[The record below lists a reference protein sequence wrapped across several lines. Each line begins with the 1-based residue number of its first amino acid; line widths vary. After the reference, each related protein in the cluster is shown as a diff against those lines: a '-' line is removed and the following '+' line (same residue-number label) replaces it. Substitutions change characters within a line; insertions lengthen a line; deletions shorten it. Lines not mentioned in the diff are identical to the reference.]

1 MRAKWIALA
10 LTAVLIFYLVT
21 LGQRGVALVATGDPV
36 AVGLGVGVLLLPF
49 LGGYAVV
56 RELRFGQATQR
67 MAREL
72 DAQGGL
78 PLDDVPRKACD
89 DPDRAAADSSF
100 ARYRAEVEQEPR
112 DWRAWFRLGV
122 AYDVAGDRKRA
133 RASMRH
139 AIELHADPVPKP

>member
-10 LTAVLIFYLVT
+10 LTAVLAFYLVT

-72 DAQGGL
+72 GAQGGL
-78 PLDDVPRKACD
+78 PRDAVPRRASD
-89 DPDRAAADSSF
+89 DPGRVAADSSF
-100 ARYRAEVEQEPR
+100 TRYRAEVEHAPT

-139 AIELHADPVPKP
+139 AIGLHAHRVPRP

>member
-10 LTAVLIFYLVT
+10 LTVVLAFYLVT
-21 LGQRGVALVATGDPV
+21 LGQRGAALVATGDPV
-36 AVGLGVGVLLLPF
+36 AVGLGVGVLLLPL
-49 LGGYAVV
+49 LGGYAVF

-72 DAQGGL
+72 GAQGGL
-78 PLDDVPRKACD
+78 PLDDVPRKATD
-89 DPDRAAADSSF
+89 DPDRSAADASF
-100 ARYRAEVEQEPR
+100 ARYRAEVEQEPQ

-139 AIELHADPVPKP
+139 AIELHTHAGG